1 MPTPRLF
8 PFALAAVIAAI
19 PESARA
25 QSDNSQ
31 LPLPTLSATRLVL
44 NLQVAGTGAE
54 SGTYVMRG
62 RGGCQNLGDA
72 KTTNWLVGWSS
83 ADASEL
89 FTFRH
94 RELPD
99 GKNEQQLTIK
109 PKGKPTFTIAAANT
123 VKTSMRGKA
132 VRFTIDGADANGRKL
147 KGTITCAG
155 QTT

>member
-1 MPTPRLF
+1 MPIPRLL
-8 PFALAAVIAAI
+8 PLVLAALLAAL
-19 PESARA
+19 PASARA
-25 QSDNSQ
+25 QGETSQ
-31 LPLPTLSATRLVL
+31 LPLPTLSATRLTL
-44 NLQVAGTGAE
+44 NLQVAGTSAE

-83 ADASEL
+83 ADGSEL

-99 GKNEQQLTIK
+99 GKNEEQLTIK
-109 PKGKPTFTIAAANT
+109 PKGKPTFTIVAANAIKSS
-123 VKTSMRGKA
+123 VRGKA
-132 VRFTIDGADANGRKL
+132 VRFTIDGTDATGRKL
-147 KGTITCAG
+147 KGAITCAG